1 MHAGKER
8 AAGNLRRHKLR
19 WQIRESPLLNNERE
33 TTISNKQ
40 TKRPILMNILYLNIC
55 ACVCWGERVHVC
67 VKRHLHFFMKKNDKL
82 YEGLP
87 RPL

>member
-55 ACVCWGERVHVC
+55 ACVCWGGACACMCE
-67 VKRHLHFFMKKNDKL
+67 KTPPFL
-82 YEGLP
+82 YEKE
-87 RPL
+87 